1 MAVRRRV
8 RVWNTCAA
16 VLWSGPG
23 GGMRLTI
30 NGEDKVLEQAE
41 MSVGKLVEELG
52 LGTVRVAVELNRAI
66 VRRAQWEE
74 TPVTE
79 GDVVEIVQFVGGG
92 A

>member
-1 MAVRRRV
+1 MERR
-8 RVWNTCAA
+8 
-16 VLWSGPG
+16 G

-30 NGEDKVLEQAE
+30 NGEERVLERDE

-66 VRRAQWEE
+66 VRRASWEE
-74 TPVTE
+74 TPVNE
-79 GDVVEIVQFVGGG
+79 GDTVEIVQFVGGG